1 MGRRARRETETIA
14 VMTRVLVRARD
25 GIRARARARLD
36 SIRRER
42 APWIS
47 RRDEDA
53 VIGDGTISR

>member
-1 MGRRARRETETIA
+1 MIG
-14 VMTRVLVRARD
+14 D
-25 GIRARARARLD
+25 GIRARARARLV